1 MQRNI
6 QRSAAAL
13 FTAVLA
19 LSVLTAITPASAESA
34 GCVAT
39 ELPLPA
45 GTPKSWDS
53 HLSASDPTGRYQ
65 VGSSS
70 YVDAEGELDYHAV
83 LWTGGKPKV
92 FDPPPGGFTSLT
104 DVNSKG
110 TVLGQTSDSA
120 GRSRPW
126 LYSRGTVRKLEL
138 PAHLK
143 QVTVLALNARG
154 DVLGYGEDAAGQSK
168 PVIWPAGGKP
178 QRLRA
183 DAGSFAVDINDAG
196 IVIGHDDTTGLLW
209 KRWDAKPERVTSPNG
224 TNVKLTQIRGEW
236 FVGIQ
241 TSLLN
246 GNLISGEWNL
256 PNTKFSTYP
265 APPLSV
271 NSSGDV
277 AYFDAGKTLVR
288 RWNDP
293 EYVIDAPGSNMVEYL
308 FDEGQAYDAAGNLSG
323 TSERAVL
330 WSGCSD

>member
-1 MQRNI
+1 MHRSI
-6 QRSAAAL
+6 HRSAAAL
-13 FTAVLA
+13 LSAVLA
-19 LSVLTAITPASAESA
+19 LSVLTGTTPASAEP
-34 GCVAT
+34 GDCVAT

-45 GTPKSWDS
+45 GTPRNWDS

-70 YVDAEGELDYHAV
+70 YVDAEGRLDYHAV

-104 DVNSKG
+104 AVNSRG

-126 LYSRGTVRKLEL
+126 LYSHGTVRKLEL

-143 QVTVLALNARG
+143 QVIALSLNVRG
-154 DVLGYGEDAAGQSK
+154 DVLGYGEDAAGHSK

-183 DAGSFAVDINDAG
+183 DDGSFAVDINDAG
-196 IVIGHDDTTGLLW
+196 VVIGHDDTTGLLW
-209 KRWDAKPERVTSPNG
+209 KRWDAGPVRVTSPNG
-224 TNVKLTQIRGEW
+224 TNVKLTKIRGDW
-236 FVGIQ
+236 FVGSQ

-246 GNLISGEWNL
+246 GNLISGEWNI
-256 PNTKFSTYP
+256 PNTMFATYP

-271 NSSGDV
+271 NSAGDV
-277 AYFDAGKTLVR
+277 AYYKDGKTLVR
-288 RWNDP
+288 RWNEP
-293 EYVIDAPGSNMVEYL
+293 EYLIDAPGSDVVEYL
-308 FDEGQAYDAAGNLSG
+308 FDPGQTYDAAGDLYGASN
-323 TSERAVL
+323 RAVL
-330 WSGCSD
+330 WSGCSN